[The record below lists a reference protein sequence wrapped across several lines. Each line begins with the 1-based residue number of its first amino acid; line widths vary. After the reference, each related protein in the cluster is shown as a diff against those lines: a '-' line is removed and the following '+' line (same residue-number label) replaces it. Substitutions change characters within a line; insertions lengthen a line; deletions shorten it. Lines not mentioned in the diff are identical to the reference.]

1 MRRGILLGIVLFV
14 GFVASA
20 QNNYQICGKING
32 MTEGTLLLVT
42 DEVGRVDTL
51 NSTQIKN
58 GFFMFE
64 GRVNRPI
71 AVYITLTNEDRIVPF
86 ILECTNIT
94 INVNNTGTLIQ
105 GGELQEIFNQFAR
118 VNVFLLQEQERIQ
131 NEFWQAEQV
140 GDTSRMRSLT
150 KQFERVITDA
160 RSRERVLL
168 EKYSDTYVA
177 ALVVASG
184 MYQLELDTLKARY
197 ALLSE
202 SARATV
208 PGCSIAALISTWEN
222 IKEGNVAP
230 DFMVSSL
237 QGDSLSLHS
246 VKSKLKL
253 IHFWESSDAACRRD
267 NVKLLDL
274 YQRFHLKGLEI
285 ISVSSDKNEQVWVKA
300 VNTDGMFWRNG
311 LDRNLRTFYLY
322 GVKTLPYTI
331 LLDEENHI
339 IAKNLEIKVLQKK
352 INELLKKK

>member
-1 MRRGILLGIVLFV
+1 M
-14 GFVASA
+14 
-20 QNNYQICGKING
+20 
-32 MTEGTLLLVT
+32 
-42 DEVGRVDTL
+42 
-51 NSTQIKN
+51 
-58 GFFMFE
+58 
-64 GRVNRPI
+64 
-71 AVYITLTNEDRIVPF
+71 
-86 ILECTNIT
+86 
-94 INVNNTGTLIQ
+94 
-105 GGELQEIFNQFAR
+105 
-118 VNVFLLQEQERIQ
+118 FLLQEQERIQ